1 MPRLLWAC
9 VVAATLLAACGPIAT
24 VGTVVGTTAKVAYGT
39 AKVATKTVVGTAR
52 IAGKVVK
59 GFGYYTARA
68 AFYRKNHDSGG
79 LSSAAVK
86 GVIGRNYPKLPAYRG
101 DYRWPLG
108 AGIVSSEFGHRG
120 SELHE
125 GLDIAADPGEPVYAA
140 AAGEV
145 LYADNH
151 MRGYGNVVI
160 LRHDSSMTTLYA
172 HNKSLKVH
180 PGDKVKQGQVIALL
194 GSTGH
199 STGPH
204 VHFEIRRAQV
214 ALDPRQLLPRVGF

>member
-1 MPRLLWAC
+1 MPRLLCAF
-9 VVAATLLAACGPIAT
+9 VVAAILVAACGPVAT
-24 VGTVVGTTAKVAYGT
+24 VGMVVGTTAKVAYGT
-39 AKVATKTVVGTAR
+39 AKVATKTAVGTAR

-68 AFYRKNHDSGG
+68 AFYRKNHDSAR
-79 LSSAAVK
+79 LSSTAVK
-86 GVIGRNYPKLPAYRG
+86 GVIGRNYPRLPAYKG

-120 SELHE
+120 REQHE

-145 LYADNH
+145 LYADHNL
-151 MRGYGNVVI
+151 RGYGNVVI

-172 HNKSLKVH
+172 HNKSLQVH

-214 ALDPRQLLPRVGF
+214 ALDPRQLLPKSGF